1 MAKKKAIAKKKTAS
15 KKKEADK
22 KQVTINEP
30 VTIIAVTDNIEMEEE
45 PEISTAEINVA
56 AASKTTHEDEDEV
69 PVVIMEQ
76 DLIIELCGSGK
87 RCRQRVDGK
96 FIRQNFIA
104 GRWQQVSGTVFST
117 LEACKTACGG

>member
-1 MAKKKAIAKKKTAS
+1 MAKKKAITKKKAAP
-15 KKKEADK
+15 KKKATEKEQTAVPEVDS
-22 KQVTINEP
+22 
-30 VTIIAVTDNIEMEEE
+30 IAVVTDGIEMEE
-45 PEISTAEINVA
+45 PEVIAAEKPFADALPV
-56 AASKTTHEDEDEV
+56 DEDEV

-76 DLIIELCGSGK
+76 DLIIELCGPGK

-117 LEACKTACGG
+117 LEACKTACSG

>member
-1 MAKKKAIAKKKTAS
+1 MAKKKAIAKKKTAP

-22 KQVTINEP
+22 KQATINEP

-56 AASKTTHEDEDEV
+56 AANKIIHEDEDEV

-76 DLIIELCGSGK
+76 DLIIELCSPGK
-87 RCRQRVDGK
+87 RCMQRIDGK

-117 LEACKTACGG
+117 LEACKTACNG